1 MNWKGQRTGIGGHSI
16 VFGTWQRA
24 YVRHSDAMRKSI
36 LQMRVSVLEQVH
48 VRLGESEL
56 FKPLTLAWHG

>member
-1 MNWKGQRTGIGGHSI
+1 
-16 VFGTWQRA
+16 
-24 YVRHSDAMRKSI
+24 MRKSI

-56 FKPLTLAWHG
+56 QAADAGLAGLK